1 MSKKYLN
8 NNLLNKFKKR
18 KYLKSNV
25 LLKSISQYMDEDDNE
40 SNMIKTSMLHGIRSK
55 INNYNYIR
63 DTLIKTEGIKKKI
76 DLNDLYEKKETNFN
90 KELEK
95 AWVGRTNAPYKNIIK
110 DEKKREFK
118 SKEELIVHKVT
129 EEDKKGLDESFE
141 KFENKIENHNNE
153 LKSMYSISKELEHKE
168 KFEYNHK
175 YKYRIK
181 HNPRDHIKMRNNI
194 RSENE
199 KEEINRENNRIKLD
213 NLMDKLIKD
222 GVLNEND
229 IKTSSLN

>member
-1 MSKKYLN
+1 M
-8 NNLLNKFKKR
+8 
-18 KYLKSNV
+18 
-25 LLKSISQYMDEDDNE
+25 
-40 SNMIKTSMLHGIRSK
+40 
-55 INNYNYIR
+55 
-63 DTLIKTEGIKKKI
+63 
-76 DLNDLYEKKETNFN
+76 
-90 KELEK
+90 
-95 AWVGRTNAPYKNIIK
+95 
-110 DEKKREFK
+110 
-118 SKEELIVHKVT
+118 IVHKVT

-222 GVLNEND
+222 GVLDEND